1 MTNSH
6 NRSTGGRSTN
16 PERYYNSNGSRSPPQ
31 TGYFNNNGKRR
42 GQKSPS
48 ATYFNSITSSSPSS
62 SISSSPPK
70 LGNGR
75 NSYNSSTIDYYQQN
89 QNGRYYNNQ
98 NSNNSRSSPG
108 GSSTLSTTPPNFS
121 KFAGSECFDSP
132 SPTALP
138 RPPSH
143 WTTAGKTCTAAMA
156 ASNKKFDDFSHNLK
170 LILNVQA

>member
-6 NRSTGGRSTN
+6 NRSTGGRSSN
-16 PERYYNSNGSRSPPQ
+16 PERYYNSNGSRSPQ
-31 TGYFNNNGKRR
+31 TGYFNNNNKRR

-98 NSNNSRSSPG
+98 NSNNRSSPG